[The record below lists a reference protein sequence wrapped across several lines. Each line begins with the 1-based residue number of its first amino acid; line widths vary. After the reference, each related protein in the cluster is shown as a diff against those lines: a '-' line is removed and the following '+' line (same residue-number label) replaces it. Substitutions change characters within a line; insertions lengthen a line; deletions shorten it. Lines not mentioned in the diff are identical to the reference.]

1 MGRWARRSAYMSL
14 LYDPEPDSDDLE
26 RNLTLFLVIESFLS
40 LLIVLRK
47 TAMVP
52 QSERRMRG

>member
-1 MGRWARRSAYMSL
+1 MSL